1 MNPLLANLVMALIW
15 AALTDSMNGVG
26 LLVGFI
32 VSYLVLI
39 FVFSNQPQVRKYRLQ
54 VPRLLNFMLFFTKE
68 LILANLKVAWDV
80 LTPTNL
86 MKPGVIAMPL
96 RAETDMEITMVA
108 NAISLTPGS
117 LSLDVSSDR
126 KMLYVH
132 VMYLYDEQQ
141 VMSELKRMEAK
152 ILRVMR

>member
-1 MNPLLANLVMALIW
+1 MNLLLSNLVLALIW
-15 AALTDSMNGVG
+15 ASLTDTFSGGG

-32 VSYLVLI
+32 VSYLVL
-39 FVFSNQPQVRKYRLQ
+39 VFAFRQHPDVRKYRQQ
-54 VPRLLNFMLFFTKE
+54 VPRFISFMVFFTKE
-68 LILANLKVAWDV
+68 LIMANLKVAYDV

-96 RAETDMEITMVA
+96 RAETDMEITMLA

-117 LSLDVSSDR
+117 LSLDVSTDR
-126 KMLYVH
+126 RVLYVH
-132 VMYLYDEQQ
+132 VMYLYDEAA
-141 VMSELKRMEAK
+141 VLSELKRLETK

>member
-15 AALTDSMNGVG
+15 AALTDTMSGVG

-39 FVFSNQPQVRKYRLQ
+39 FVFRGQPEVRKYRLQ

-68 LILANLKVAWDV
+68 LIMANLKVAWDV

-86 MKPGVIAMPL
+86 MKPCVIAMPL

-117 LSLDVSSDR
+117 LSLDVSTDR
-126 KMLYVH
+126 KVLYVH

>member
-1 MNPLLANLVMALIW
+1 MNPLLANLVMAMIW
-15 AALTDSMNGVG
+15 AALTDSMNGIG

-32 VSYLVLI
+32 ISYLVI
-39 FVFSNQPQVRKYRLQ
+39 VFAFKNQPEVRKYRLQ
-54 VPRLLNFMLFFTKE
+54 VPRLLNFMVFFTKE
-68 LILANLKVAWDV
+68 LIMANLKVAWDV

-86 MKPGVIAMPL
+86 MKPGVISMPL

-126 KMLYVH
+126 KVLYVH

-141 VMSELKRMEAK
+141 VMTELKRMEAK

>member
-15 AALTDSMNGVG
+15 AALTDTMSGVG

-39 FVFSNQPQVRKYRLQ
+39 FVFRGQPEVRKYRLQ

-68 LILANLKVAWDV
+68 LIMANLRVAWDV

-117 LSLDVSSDR
+117 LSLDVSTDR
-126 KMLYVH
+126 KVLYVH

>member
-15 AALTDSMNGVG
+15 SSLTDTLSGVG
-26 LLVGFI
+26 LLVGFFI
-32 VSYLVLI
+32 SYLVLV
-39 FVFSNQPQVRKYRLQ
+39 FVFRSNPEVRKYRLQ
-54 VPRLLNFMLFFTKE
+54 VPRLINFFVFFTKE
-68 LILANLKVAWDV
+68 LIMANLKVAWDV

-86 MKPGVIAMPL
+86 MRPGVIAMPL

-117 LSLDVSSDR
+117 LSLDVSTDR
-126 KMLYVH
+126 KVLYIH
-132 VMYLYDEQQ
+132 VMYLYNEEK

>member
-1 MNPLLANLVMALIW
+1 MNLLLANLILAMIW
-15 AALTDSMNGVG
+15 AALTDTFTGGG

-32 VSYLVLI
+32 LSYLVLV
-39 FVFSNQPQVRKYRLQ
+39 FVFRQHPDVRKYRQQ
-54 VPRLLNFMLFFTKE
+54 VPRFISFVVFFTKE
-68 LILANLKVAWDV
+68 LIMANLKVAYDV

-96 RAETDMEITMVA
+96 RAETDMEITMLA

-117 LSLDVSSDR
+117 LSLDVSTDR
-126 KMLYVH
+126 RVLYVH
-132 VMYLYDEQQ
+132 IMYLYNEHD
-141 VMSELKRMEAK
+141 VLSELKRLETK

>member
-1 MNPLLANLVMALIW
+1 MNLLLSNLVLAMIW
-15 AALTDSMNGVG
+15 AALTDTFSGGG

-32 VSYLVLI
+32 VSYLVLV
-39 FVFSNQPQVRKYRLQ
+39 FVFRQHPDVRKYRQQ
-54 VPRLLNFMLFFTKE
+54 VPRFISFMVFFTKE
-68 LILANLKVAWDV
+68 LIMANLKVAYDV

-96 RAETDMEITMVA
+96 RAESDMEITMLA

-117 LSLDVSSDR
+117 LSLDVSTDR
-126 KMLYVH
+126 RVLYVH
-132 VMYLYDEQQ
+132 VMYLYDEAA
-141 VMSELKRMEAK
+141 VLSELKRLETK

>member
-1 MNPLLANLVMALIW
+1 MNPLLANLVLAMIW

-26 LLVGFI
+26 LLVGYI
-32 VSYLVLI
+32 ISYLVII
-39 FVFSNQPQVRKYRLQ
+39 FTFKNQPEVRKYRLQ

-68 LILANLKVAWDV
+68 LIMANLKVAWDV

-86 MKPGVIAMPL
+86 MKPGVISMPL
-96 RAETDMEITMVA
+96 RAETDMEITLVA

-126 KMLYVH
+126 TVLYVH
-132 VMYLYDEQQ
+132 VMYLYDEEQ
-141 VMSELKRMEAK
+141 VLADLKRMETK